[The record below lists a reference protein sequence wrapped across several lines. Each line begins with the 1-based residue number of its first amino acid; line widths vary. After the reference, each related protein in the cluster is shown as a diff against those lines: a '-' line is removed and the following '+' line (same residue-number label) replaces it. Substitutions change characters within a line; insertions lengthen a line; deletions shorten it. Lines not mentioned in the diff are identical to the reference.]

1 MQHIWSM
8 SFKKGLNIFH
18 NAGTNH
24 LLIILSPVMCRMPIE
39 SDHFQSLTFKLTFDN
54 LIYSSQIGGHST
66 GQLQKESNIY

>member
-8 SFKKGLNIFH
+8 SFLKGLNIFD

-24 LLIILSPVMCRMPIE
+24 LLIVLFPVICRMPIG
-39 SDHFQSLTFKLTFDN
+39 SDRFQSLTLKLTFDN

-66 GQLQKESNIY
+66 GQLQKE